1 MRRDPV
7 PAVTL
12 SEAAQTTV
20 RMLIASYF
28 IAAASGSIEG
38 ADMGAL
44 FAAVMPAPYGQIL
57 GGGIVLILSVM
68 IMLDARTRLAALL
81 LGLMTF
87 YASYLH
93 LMAQG
98 VEEVLGLFWRDMAL
112 IAALML
118 TYGPDRER
126 ARERLGLHIEP
137 HKIARSR
144 ARAIQT
150 GATFVPV
157 PHRAAL
163 PRSLRDYRADVPVE
177 NIFADEAGQPPRP

>member
-1 MRRDPV
+1 M
-7 PAVTL
+7 
-12 SEAAQTTV
+12 TV

-44 FAAVMPAPYGQIL
+44 FAAVMPSPYGQIL
-57 GGGIVLILSVM
+57 GGGIVLVLAVM
-68 IMLDARTRLAALL
+68 IMLNARTRLAALL

-93 LMAQG
+93 LIAQG

-118 TYGPDRER
+118 TYGTDREQ
-126 ARERLGLHIEP
+126 ARERLGLDLEP

-144 ARAIQT
+144 ARATQT
-150 GATFVPV
+150 GMPFAPV
-157 PHRAAL
+157 PLRGAA
-163 PRSLRDYRADVPVE
+163 PRGLKDYRAEAPVE
-177 NIFADEAGQPPRP
+177 NIFRDETG